1 MVAATIR
8 LMPHHDANWRAR
20 LEEARTRQAE
30 LLAREGML
38 TAAEQD
44 ELLALREAVD
54 RAFNARFRTTAEY
67 RDFYFAQARELLE
80 AEGIDMPLPQVAD
93 DATVE
98 EIDRVL
104 GMVWQAVEVTNSE
117 TF

>member
-1 MVAATIR
+1 MGATVR
-8 LMPHHDANWRAR
+8 LMPNYDPHWRERLDAAK
-20 LEEARTRQAE
+20 TRQAE
-30 LLAREGML
+30 LLSHEGLL
-38 TAAEQD
+38 TEAEQAQLM
-44 ELLALREAVD
+44 ELRQEAD

-67 RDFYFAQARELLE
+67 RDFYVGRARDLLE
-80 AEGIDMPLPQVAD
+80 EEGIDMPIPHLPD
-93 DATVE
+93 DATLE

>member
-1 MVAATIR
+1 MGATVR
-8 LMPHHDANWRAR
+8 LMPNYDPHWRER
-20 LEEARTRQAE
+20 LDLAKARQAE
-30 LLAREGML
+30 LLSREGLL
-38 TAAEQD
+38 TAAEQA
-44 ELLALREAVD
+44 ELLELRQEAD

-67 RDFYFAQARELLE
+67 RDFYVGRARDLLE
-80 AEGIDMPLPQVAD
+80 EEGIDMPIPPLPD

-104 GMVWQAVEVTNSE
+104 GLVWRAVEVTNSE

>member
-1 MVAATIR
+1 MGATVR
-8 LMPHHDANWRAR
+8 LMPHYDPNWQERLDAAKAR
-20 LEEARTRQAE
+20 QVQ
-30 LLAREGML
+30 LLSREGML
-38 TAAEQD
+38 TASEQA
-44 ELLALREAVD
+44 ELLELRQEAD

-67 RDFYFAQARELLE
+67 RDFYVGRARDLLE
-80 AEGIDMPLPQVAD
+80 EEGIDMPIPALAD

-104 GMVWQAVEVTNSE
+104 GLVWQAVEVTNSE

>member
-1 MVAATIR
+1 MAATIR
-8 LMPHHDANWRAR
+8 LMPHHDPHWRQRYDAARAR
-20 LEEARTRQAE
+20 QGE
-30 LLAREGML
+30 LLGREGML
-38 TAAEQD
+38 SAEEQA
-44 ELLALREAVD
+44 ELVALRQEAD
-54 RAFNARFRTTAEY
+54 RAFNAQFRTTAEY
-67 RDFYFAQARELLE
+67 RDHYVALARDLLE
-80 AEGIDMPLPQVAD
+80 AEGIDMPIPRVAD